1 MPSLTPT
8 RPAFWFR
15 HNRAAADKKYAC
27 REACQVAFSTACDR
41 VRPNSAR
48 PVPSA
53 ALTPAPRMRLCAFA
67 VAHHQA
73 FPPTMEG
80 GSSNYQVC
88 LAFLDGSC
96 EDTCAAFK

>member
-1 MPSLTPT
+1 M
-8 RPAFWFR
+8 
-15 HNRAAADKKYAC
+15 
-27 REACQVAFSTACDR
+27 AFSTACDR
-41 VRPNSAR
+41 VRPCSSCIHHHCTIGGADAHATH
-48 PVPSA
+48 A
-53 ALTPAPRMRLCAFA
+53 A
-67 VAHHQA
+67 VHHHQA